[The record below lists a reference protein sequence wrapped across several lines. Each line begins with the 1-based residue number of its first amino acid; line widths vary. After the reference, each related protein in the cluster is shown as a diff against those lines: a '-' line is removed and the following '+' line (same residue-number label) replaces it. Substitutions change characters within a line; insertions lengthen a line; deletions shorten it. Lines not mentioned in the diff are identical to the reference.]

1 MKKQNV
7 VHQSDRSKVR
17 IFFVDADLAAGD
29 LETLTTA
36 LTQAIRPTHVLAK
49 NGTPTRLAAPA
60 SHADGNGRDAE
71 EVEEAEVEV
80 TEETDET
87 PRAERAGPAKK
98 RTYPKPIPVDID
110 LKTGAKPW
118 AAFAA
123 EKGPT
128 SHRSKYLVAAAWLHE
143 YRQVT
148 SITANHVFTCYK
160 AAGWSFDVQDPSVT
174 LRQLKGEGL
183 FTGKGGKFEINHLGV
198 DEVEKMKAGS

>member
-17 IFFVDADLAAGD
+17 IFYVDADLATGD
-29 LETLTTA
+29 LETLTAA

-49 NGTPTRLAAPA
+49 NGTPARLAAPVT
-60 SHADGNGRDAE
+60 HVDGNGREAD
-71 EVEEAEVEV
+71 EVEEAEVEIA
-80 TEETDET
+80 EESEEARSEIT
-87 PRAERAGPAKK
+87 GPAKK
-98 RTYPKPIPVDID
+98 RMYPKPVPVDID
-110 LKTGAKPW
+110 MKAGGKPW
-118 AAFAA
+118 VEFAA

-128 SHRSKYLVAAAWLHE
+128 AHRSKYLVAAAWLHE
-143 YRQVT
+143 YPKLT

-160 AAGWSFDVQDPSVT
+160 AAGWTFDVVDPSVA

-198 DEVEKMKAGS
+198 AEVEKMKAGS